1 MYTDSQM
8 AMINN
13 LYSVATD
20 EELEESYFQIKEEK
34 KVSEILAIE
43 GVILGEIRE
52 RASKEVTKNK
62 VMEPDYYAGA

>member
-1 MYTDSQM
+1 MYSDSQM

-20 EELEESYFQIKEEK
+20 EELEESYFQIKEK
-34 KVSEILAIE
+34 KVPEILAIE
-43 GVILGEIRE
+43 GVILDEIKE
-52 RASKEVTKNK
+52 RVSKEVTKNK

>member
-20 EELEESYFQIKEEK
+20 EELEESYFQIKEEQ

-52 RASKEVTKNK
+52 RVSKEVTKNK